1 MFETDFIMSIE
12 ERAKYG
18 AKIVSRLS
26 AELTNDFGKGYSTT
40 NIKYFRQFYLAF
52 PIDDI
57 WHILS
62 NDFDIYLSYT
72 PISHTVC
79 DQSDNLFLLEVFP
92 KHTFQQ
98 YNQ

>member
-18 AKIVSRLS
+18 AKIESRFYD
-26 AELTNDFGKGYSTT
+26 ELTNDFGKGYSTT

-57 WHILS
+57 WHILA
-62 NDFDIYLSYT
+62 NDFDISLSYSL
-72 PISHTVC
+72 ISHTVC
-79 DQSDNLFLLEVFP
+79 D
-92 KHTFQQ
+92 
-98 YNQ
+98 